1 MVKTTSYSFFTKMS
15 NPEFLTPK
23 QIKPENIIPIN
34 PQEKIPKSYQ
44 DFLDFLEAQ
53 YLEEQERSDFLNAE
67 ANRGF

>member
-1 MVKTTSYSFFTKMS
+1 MS